1 MTKRKE
7 QEALFHGDVDD
18 FRVEIVEE
26 GGLLAAAIAAVFP
39 NAEHVSE
46 KVNDQR
52 RVVLNYDL
60 EGKWVTSCVSGAE
73 YVTTREICSVS
84 IFLYLFKM

>member
-46 KVNDQR
+46 KVNDLR

-60 EGKWVTSCVSGAE
+60 EGKWVTSRVSGAE
-73 YVTTREICSVS
+73 YVTTRKIRSVS
-84 IFLYLFKM
+84 IFPYLFKM